1 MKKRNEYY
9 IYRFDMNVGGE
20 ERERE
25 CETEIV
31 TFRLL

>member
-1 MKKRNEYY
+1 MKKRNEYS

-20 ERERE
+20 RERE
-25 CETEIV
+25 CEKEIV